1 MNIYS
6 KTRLTRLENKNINLL
21 WSAGHN
27 CALTLTLLQKDGYK
41 INSLISII
49 SKTSN
54 EIPNHGTP
62 DVLIKNQAKA
72 LSIPSLRVFTEN
84 DSMNNLDNLDQ
95 INELYT
101 KKNLNNYA
109 LSNCDTALSILF
121 EKKLKNIICPLAN
134 NNSAQNLKLFLEL
147 GHKAII
153 TSIDEEFVPLKFLG
167 KDLSFDILDE
177 LNTFPKNS
185 FHTYT
190 TYSPQ
195 FRARMNYSKSITV
208 KRDNFTII
216 RLREV

>member
-27 CALTLTLLQKDGYK
+27 SALTLTLLQKDGYK
-41 INSLISII
+41 VNSLISII
-49 SKTSN
+49 SKASN

-72 LSIPSLRVFTEN
+72 LSIPSLRVFTET
-84 DSMNNLDNLDQ
+84 DSMDNLDNLNQ

-109 LSNCDTALSILF
+109 LSNCDTALAKLF
-121 EKKLKNIICPLAN
+121 EKKLKNIICPLTN

-195 FRARMNYSKSITV
+195 FRTRMTYSKSITV
-208 KRDNFTII
+208 KRDKYTII